1 MVTSL
6 NAADLGAYIIV
17 RKIQNTFFPSAD
29 KYALACMLQC

>member
-1 MVTSL
+1 MLYGNVAECCRSTL
-6 NAADLGAYIIV
+6 V